1 MIQFNTPDTGTQ
13 QEVDTDIELEAE
25 DIKDLIVYNDEFNS
39 FEFVIDC
46 LVKVCKHNKIQAE
59 QCTMLVHYK
68 GKCGVKRGSF
78 EELESTC
85 VALLDKGLTAK
96 IE

>member
-1 MIQFNTPDTGTQ
+1 MVHFNFPEIGTH
-13 QEVDTDIELEAE
+13 QEVDIDIQMEAE

-46 LVKVCKHNKIQAE
+46 FVKVCKHNKIQAE
-59 QCTMLVHYK
+59 QCTLLVHYK
-68 GKCGVKRGSF
+68 GSCIVKRGTF